1 MKNNN
6 KKNRGKFIKNSLI
19 LIIIFILAAI
29 VNIPIFNNLNYG
41 LDLQGGFEV
50 LYEIHSVDGEEV
62 TTDMVTNTYKTLSK
76 RINEFGVSE
85 PVITIEGDNKIRV
98 QLAGI
103 KNGEEAR
110 DSFSQVA
117 NLTFRD
123 VDDNLLMTSDVLD
136 GGGASVTTD
145 EYGNPAISLEIKD
158 LDKFYE
164 VTKEISSNEDPGKQM
179 LVIWL
184 DFEEGVDS
192 FANEYESCGNLTTS
206 RCLSAA
212 SVTQAFASD
221 VIISG
226 GFENEDATELVK
238 LINSGSLPTKLEEIS
253 SKTVAA
259 SFGEDS
265 LEKTVT
271 AGIVGVAL
279 IMLFMIILYRFS
291 GFVSSVSLMIY
302 TTLTFAIFYVIGG
315 TLTLP
320 GIAALV
326 IGMGMAVDATV
337 ISFARIKDELKKGEK
352 LSEAFTKG
360 NKNAFTTI
368 FDSNLTTFIIAI
380 ILFIFGE
387 SSVKGFATMLMIS
400 IFVTMFIMVLLNKY
414 LLRKIVDTK
423 FFDKKLNKF
432 IGYKKVTKDKFAK
445 LDFVKSR
452 AIFYI
457 ISLIII
463 IIGMI
468 SLGMNGLNLGV
479 DFKGGTSINISTNT
493 EISEKELNKDFDELN
508 ITLEEITYASND
520 NIVIT
525 SSDILTKDEIQVTD
539 EYFSEKYN
547 AKTDIGVIS
556 NIVRD
561 ELIKNAFTSV
571 LLASIA
577 IVMYIS
583 FRFKFKYAISAIVA
597 LIHDALIVVLVFSL
611 FNLEITTIFIA
622 AILSIIGYSINDTI
636 VTFDRVR
643 ENINKENITNKEEL
657 SVCLNKSLKQIFR
670 RSIITSITTIIP
682 VLSLIILGSYEIINF
697 NIALLIGLLVGV
709 YSSLFI
715 ASGIWYD
722 LNKNKI
728 ENIYKKKW
736 YEEEEE

>member
-1 MKNNN
+1 M
-6 KKNRGKFIKNSLI
+6 KKNKSRNKFIKKLI
-19 LIIIFILAAI
+19 LLIILFILSLLAT
-29 VNIPIFNNLNYG
+29 IPIFNNLNYG

-50 LYEIHSVDGEEV
+50 LYEVNSVDGKVV
-62 TTDMVTNTYKTLSK
+62 TTDMVTNTYRTLIK
-76 RINEFGVSE
+76 RIDEFGVSE
-85 PVITIEGDNKIRV
+85 PVVTIEGEDKIRI

-103 KNGEEAR
+103 KNGDEAR

-136 GGGASVTTD
+136 AGGASVSTD

-164 VTKEISSNEDPGKQM
+164 VTKEISSHEDSSKRM

-184 DFEEGVDS
+184 DFEEGVNSYATD
-192 FANEYESCGNLTTS
+192 YQTCGDLESS

-212 SVTQAFASD
+212 GVSQAFASD

-226 GFENEDATELVK
+226 GFETEDATELVK

-265 LEKTVT
+265 LEKTIA
-271 AGIVGVAL
+271 AGIVGVIL
-279 IMLFMIILYRFS
+279 IMIFMIILYRFT
-291 GFVSSVSLMIY
+291 GLVSCVSLMLY
-302 TTLTFAIFYVIGG
+302 TTLTFSIFYVVGG

-326 IGMGMAVDATV
+326 IGMGMAVDANV
-337 ISFARIKDELKKGEK
+337 ISFARIKDELKNGQK
-352 LSEAFTKG
+352 LKSAFILG

-368 FDSNLTTFIIAI
+368 LDSNLTTLIIAI

-400 IFVTMFIMVLLNKY
+400 IFVTMFIMVLINRVLIK
-414 LLRKIVDTK
+414 KMVDTK
-423 FFDKKLNKF
+423 FFDNKLNLF
-432 IGYKKVTKDKFAK
+432 IGYKKTSKDKFAK
-445 LDFVKSR
+445 LDFVKTR
-452 AIFYI
+452 AIFYA
-457 ISLIII
+457 ISILIIT
-463 IIGMI
+463 IGAV
-468 SLGMNGLNLGV
+468 SLFTNGLNLGI
-479 DFKGGTSINISTNT
+479 DFKGGTSINISSEQEIT
-493 EISEKELNKDFDELN
+493 EKDLLNDFNELNVN
-508 ITLEEITYASND
+508 VEEITYASND
-520 NIVIT
+520 NIVVT
-525 SSDILTKDEIQVTD
+525 STD
-539 EYFSEKYN
+539 KLSKEKISETEQHFTENYN

-556 NIVRD
+556 NIVKN
-561 ELIKNAFTSV
+561 ELINNAFTSV
-571 LLASIA
+571 ILASIA
-577 IVMYIS
+577 IVIYIS
-583 FRFKFKYAISAIVA
+583 FRFKFKYALSAIVA
-597 LIHDALIVVLVFSL
+597 LIHDALIIVLVFSV
-611 FNLEITTIFIA
+611 FNLEITSIFIA

-643 ENINKENITNKEEL
+643 ENINKSNITTKDEL
-657 SVCLNKSLKQIFR
+657 SDTLNTSLKQIFR
-670 RSIITSITTIIP
+670 RSIITSVTTIIP
-682 VLSLIILGSYEIINF
+682 VISLIVLGSYEIINF

-715 ASGIWYD
+715 ASGVWFD